1 MKSTVVPAQVT
12 TVEDKIAGNLTF
24 NQMLLMTTPVFV
36 SGVIFAFLPPFM
48 NLSGYKLM
56 IVVSIAVICLT
67 LAVRVKG
74 RIVLSWIMILGRY
87 NSRPRYYIYD
97 KNNLHLR
104 SATNEKTE
112 DTLGQ
117 THAKKVSI
125 KPQKIK
131 LPMKKMVWAEEV
143 ATNPSAQ
150 LEFKTTKKG
159 DLRVYIQEIK

>member
-48 NLSGYKLM
+48 SLSGYKL
-56 IVVSIAVICLT
+56 VLAVTFALVCLT
-67 LAVRVKG
+67 LAIRIKG
-74 RIVLSWIMILGRY
+74 RIVLSWIMVLSKY
-87 NSRPRYYIYD
+87 NARPRYYVYN
-97 KNNLHLR
+97 KNDIHLR
-104 SATNEKTE
+104 TTTNE
-112 DTLGQ
+112 Q
-117 THAKKVSI
+117 TNAPSKQSVKKKSTI
-125 KPQKIK
+125 KPNKIK

-143 ATNPSAQ
+143 AINPSAQ
-150 LEFKTTKKG
+150 LEFRTTKKG

>member
-48 NLSGYKLM
+48 SLSGYKLLL
-56 IVVSIAVICLT
+56 AVTFAAICLT
-67 LAVRVKG
+67 LAIRIKG
-74 RIVLSWIMILGRY
+74 RIVMSWILILSKY
-87 NSRPRYYIYD
+87 NVRPRYFIYN
-97 KNNLHLR
+97 KNDLHLR
-104 SATNEKTE
+104 DATDK
-112 DTLGQ
+112 
-117 THAKKVSI
+117 HAEPAPKQATTKKLNP
-125 KPQKIK
+125 KPNKIQ

-159 DLRVYIQEIK
+159 GLRVYIQEIK

>member
-48 NLSGYKLM
+48 SLSGYKLLLAVTFA
-56 IVVSIAVICLT
+56 VVCLT
-67 LAVRVKG
+67 LAIRIKG
-74 RIVLSWIMILGRY
+74 RIVMSWIMILSKY
-87 NSRPRYYIYD
+87 NVRPRYYIYN
-97 KNNLHLR
+97 KNDLHLR
-104 SATNEKTE
+104 SATDEKTE

-125 KPQKIK
+125 KPQNIK
-131 LPMKKMVWAEEV
+131 LPMKKIVWAEEV

>member
-48 NLSGYKLM
+48 SLNGYKLM
-56 IVVSIAVICLT
+56 IAVSFALLCLT
-67 LAVRVKG
+67 LAVRIKG
-74 RIVLSWIMILGRY
+74 RIILSWIMILGKY
-87 NSRPRYYIYD
+87 NKRPRYYIYN
-97 KNNLHLR
+97 KNDLHLR
-104 SATNEKTE
+104 SIVDEKA
-112 DTLGQ
+112 DDAP
-117 THAKKVSI
+117 AKSHVKKSSI